1 MERIHAARMAYVL
14 FAWGIVV
21 ALLAQVSLIGL
32 WLFSGQPTLAI
43 HKEFGHLIFLMVF
56 ALLILAFVGRL
67 PSHATC
73 DRRVVRHHCVS
84 DRGLCAATGLTA
96 ARLPHGPPAR
106 DLRPRGVPCSE
117 RDLPRAGPCRAGN
130 LPLDGRRIP
139 SELSASDTRGARTYA
154 LSWYNSSQ
162 MPLGSFTK
170 PTTYFG

>member
-67 PSHATC
+67 PSPMQLATAVLSVITAFQTEVFALLPGSPL
-73 DRRVVRHHCVS
+73 RAFHTVLPLVIFFLAAFLARSATSLVRVRLEQATFPLPTGESRANCVRS
-84 DRGLCAATGLTA
+84 IREARGLT
-96 ARLPHGPPAR
+96 
-106 DLRPRGVPCSE
+106 
-117 RDLPRAGPCRAGN
+117 
-130 LPLDGRRIP
+130 P
-139 SELSASDTRGARTYA
+139 SL
-154 LSWYNSSQ
+154 
-162 MPLGSFTK
+162 
-170 PTTYFG
+170 

>member
-67 PSHATC
+67 PSPMQLATAVLSVITAFQTEVFALLPGSPLRSSLVARPPWC
-73 DRRVVRHHCVS
+73 GSVSSRQPSPYRPENPERTECVRYARRE
-84 DRGLCAATGLTA
+84 GLCPLLVQLEPDAVGILHEA
-96 ARLPHGPPAR
+96 
-106 DLRPRGVPCSE
+106 DDVLR
-117 RDLPRAGPCRAGN
+117 AY
-130 LPLDGRRIP
+130 LDGPGHRRP
-139 SELSASDTRGARTYA
+139 GFD
-154 LSWYNSSQ
+154 
-162 MPLGSFTK
+162 
-170 PTTYFG
+170 

>member
-67 PSHATC
+67 PSPMQLATAVLSVITAFQTEVFALLPGSPLRAFHTVLPLVIFFLAAFIAHASSSF
-73 DRRVVRHHCVS
+73 VRS
-84 DRGLCAATGLTA
+84 QLEQ
-96 ARLPHGPPAR
+96 P
-106 DLRPRGVPCSE
+106 S
-117 RDLPRAGPCRAGN
+117 LPRPIG
-130 LPLDGRRIP
+130 
-139 SELSASDTRGARTYA
+139 
-154 LSWYNSSQ
+154 
-162 MPLGSFTK
+162 GSRVS
-170 PTTYFG
+170 

>member
-67 PSHATC
+67 PSPMQLATAVLSVITAFQTEVFALLPGSPL
-73 DRRVVRHHCVS
+73 RAFHTVLPLVIFFLAAFLALSATSLVRVRVEQ
-84 DRGLCAATGLTA
+84 ATFPLTA
-96 ARLPHGPPAR
+96 GESRANGVRSIREARRLMPSLGTTRAR
-106 DLRPRGVPCSE
+106 FR
-117 RDLPRAGPCRAGN
+117 
-130 LPLDGRRIP
+130 
-139 SELSASDTRGARTYA
+139 
-154 LSWYNSSQ
+154 W
-162 MPLGSFTK
+162 
-170 PTTYFG
+170 